1 MAKLAKEGMQFMRA
15 YSGSAVCG
23 PTRCVLMT
31 GLHPGHCHRRANRS
45 RNGLIPL
52 PEKTPTVASMLKKAG
67 YATGGFG
74 KWGLG
79 NPGTT
84 GVPEKL
90 GFDLWYGYYDQV
102 HAHDYYP
109 EYLVRNSKREELPA
123 NKNGKR
129 GSYTHYLIE
138 KETLKFIED
147 HKDEPFFCYAAWT
160 PPHGDYVIPHDDPN
174 YLQYEKKSWSQK
186 DKNYAGMVSLLDQGV
201 GRIADKLKKL
211 GIAENTLLIY
221 TSDNGANAS
230 FAKTLRSNGILRGVK
245 RSLYEGGIRAPFIAH
260 WPKKISP
267 GTRSDLLTT
276 HVDLMATAA
285 EIAETEVPIK
295 SDGISILPTL
305 LGKPQKIKHDFIY
318 FEIYEGPFQQSVRVG
333 DWKGYRRGLKD
344 PVELYDLS

>member
-1 MAKLAKEGMQFMRA
+1 
-15 YSGSAVCG
+15 
-23 PTRCVLMT
+23 
-31 GLHPGHCHRRANRS
+31 
-45 RNGLIPL
+45 
-52 PEKTPTVASMLKKAG
+52 
-67 YATGGFG
+67 
-74 KWGLG
+74 
-79 NPGTT
+79 
-84 GVPEKL
+84 
-90 GFDLWYGYYDQV
+90 
-102 HAHDYYP
+102 
-109 EYLVRNSKREELPA
+109 LVRNSKREELPA
-123 NKNGKR
+123 NKNGKK

-138 KETLKFIED
+138 SETLKFIED

-174 YLQYEKKSWSQK
+174 YLQYEKKPWSQK

-201 GRIADKLKKL
+201 GRIADKLKQL

-267 GTRSDLLTT
+267 GTQSDLLTT

-285 EIAETEVPIK
+285 EIAETKIPIK

-305 LGKPQKIKHDFIY
+305 LGKPQKVKHDFIY

-344 PVELYDLS
+344 PVELYDLSKDPSEKNNIADKQPDVARNLAGILVKQHGPSPHFTAPNHFTKKARKRKRKETGM

>member
-1 MAKLAKEGMQFMRA
+1 
-15 YSGSAVCG
+15 
-23 PTRCVLMT
+23 
-31 GLHPGHCHRRANRS
+31 
-45 RNGLIPL
+45 
-52 PEKTPTVASMLKKAG
+52 MLRKAG

-123 NKNGKR
+123 NKNDKR

-138 KETLKFIED
+138 NETLKFIED

-344 PVELYDLS
+344 PVELYDLSKDPSEKRNIAEQHPDIAQNLTGILGNQHGPSPHFTAPNHFTNRARKRKRKENGM